1 MHSIII
7 NNKDGVNHFPENF
20 MALSEMDGNK
30 YFYYDKSQSA
40 LKIAY
45 IWDEIFKEDNLGD
58 DFKDIFKGKRVCKCL
73 HQCVCK
79 QPTVNKFV
87 KNTIIKLLKFVEPF
101 EFAIWHNEDGQE
113 FEYFKFDGTKFSCVC
128 GSIEDLE
135 RFHPDY
141 DEDIDKYADEANE
154 DLFHPFWVLLENGE
168 LIWNNSREELLN
180 HEQFNY
186 ESGDLWCFK
195 FLDKWTK
202 QPTEFI
208 DPEYFLDGMN
218 DCIEGKVQYIQS
230 YVYDLNG
237 KELAA
242 YNKPKKSVS
251 EVFGGID
258 SNMTWNLDGK
268 SITIDFNNGF
278 MVQTGEIN
286 SNFDSMQGTFEN
298 NLGLKGEWSGKF
310 EKALQSEIV
319 SEREVVITDKEI
331 ETNTKPKKKELKN
344 TIWKTVRSDGSEQ
357 QITFLDSGYF
367 EYRKID
373 E

>member
-1 MHSIII
+1 MHTIDISE
-7 NNKDGVNHFPENF
+7 KGLSHLPENF

-30 YFYYDKSQSA
+30 YFYYDKDQSA
-40 LKIAY
+40 LKIGY
-45 IWDEIFKEDNLGD
+45 IWDEILKEDNLGD
-58 DFKDIFKGKRVCKCL
+58 DFKDIFKRDSKY
-73 HQCVCK
+73 
-79 QPTVNKFV
+79 V
-87 KNTIIKLLKFVEPF
+87 KNTIIKLLKFLKPF
-101 EFAIWHNEDGQE
+101 EYAILHHGGYEK
-113 FEYFKFDGTKFSCVC
+113 FEYFKFDGTKFSYVY
-128 GSIEDLE
+128 GEVQYLE
-135 RFHPDY
+135 MFHPDY

-154 DLFHPFWVLLENGE
+154 DLFHPFWILLENGE

-208 DPEYFLDGMN
+208 DPQYFLEGMN

-237 KELAA
+237 IELAS

-251 EVFGGID
+251 ELTGGMD
-258 SNMTWNLDGK
+258 SKMTWNLDGK

-278 MVQTGEIN
+278 MVKTGEIN

-298 NLGLKGEWSGKF
+298 TLGLKGEWSAKS
-310 EKALQSEIV
+310 K
-319 SEREVVITDKEI
+319 
-331 ETNTKPKKKELKN
+331 NTKPKKKELKN
-344 TIWKTVRSDGSEQ
+344 TTWKLVMSDGDEQ
-357 QITFLDSGYF
+357 QITFLDGGYF
-367 EYRKID
+367 EYRNID